1 MTKHMSKNM
10 PKSVDFGTHFESN
23 LLYVVPRPQHAHPF
37 LRVCSSLISFYRF
50 CVKMGTPLGPVPSVF
65 LELIF
70 NTFLE
75 PPFFVFLGKRASRM
89 TPKRGPFL
97 RPWT

>member
-1 MTKHMSKNM
+1 MSKNM
-10 PKSVDFGTHFESN
+10 PKIVDFGTHFESN
-23 LLYVVPRPQHAHPF
+23 LIYVVPQPQHAHPF
-37 LRVCSSLISFYRF
+37 LRVCSSLLCFYRF
-50 CVKMGTPLGPVPSVF
+50 CVKMGTPLGPVSSVF

-70 NTFLE
+70 STFLE
-75 PPFFVFLGKRASRM
+75 PPFFVFLGKRVPRM